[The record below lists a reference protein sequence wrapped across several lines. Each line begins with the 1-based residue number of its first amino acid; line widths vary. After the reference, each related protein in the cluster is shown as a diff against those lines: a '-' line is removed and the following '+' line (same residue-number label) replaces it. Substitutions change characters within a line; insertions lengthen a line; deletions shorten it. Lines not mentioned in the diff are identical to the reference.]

1 MPPIPCHTTFV
12 PDEVLMSIC
21 IEGPEFGYF
30 EVTIRQIGREDL
42 IELVN
47 CLTVTESP
55 FIDSLRREI
64 ESELMEVR

>member
-1 MPPIPCHTTFV
+1 
-12 PDEVLMSIC
+12 MSIC